1 MFGDKAG
8 ANDRI
13 RIKICGIT
21 NLADARL
28 AIACGADALGFN
40 FYRGSKRYIDINLQ
54 NDWLATLPTD
64 ICKVAVLVNP
74 TWAEATNLARRP
86 FIDVLQLHGQE
97 APEFCQRLAQHRI
110 RFIKALPVRG
120 TKVLHASDDFFTDTV
135 LLDSMSQ
142 RGFGGTGQVFPWS
155 AGSEFIR
162 THPGLKVI
170 LAGGLT
176 PDNVAEAVETVRP
189 FGVDVTS
196 GVEGP
201 SGRKDPVRL
210 RAFFAAL
217 YRA

>member
-1 MFGDKAG
+1 MFEDKAG

-40 FYRGSKRYIDINLQ
+40 FYRGSKRYLDINLQ
-54 NDWLATLPTD
+54 NDWLATLPAD

-74 TWAEATNLARRP
+74 TWAEATSLARRP
-86 FIDVLQLHGQE
+86 FIDALQLHGQE

-110 RFIKALPVRG
+110 RFVKALPVRG
-120 TKVLHASDDFFTDTV
+120 MKVVQAGDDFFTDTI
-135 LLDSMSQ
+135 LLDSMSR

-155 AGSEFIR
+155 AGAQFVR
-162 THPGLKVI
+162 AYPGLKVI

-176 PDNVAEAVETVRP
+176 PDNVADAVATVRP

-196 GVEGP
+196 GVEAA

-217 YRA
+217 HRA